1 MLDSII
7 KEKPQTNSIMDAT
20 TVLVNLIIFS
30 TLFGVVY
37 MFLTSRN
44 KERLAL
50 IEKGADA
57 SVFNSG
63 KKFSFSEVIMN
74 IALLAIGIGTGV
86 LIGAMLEQSGL
97 ASEVAFTSSIFIFGG
112 LGLLVSIFINKKL
125 EKKND

>member
-7 KEKPQTNSIMDAT
+7 EEKPQTNSIMDAT

-86 LIGAMLEQSGL
+86 LVGAMLEQSGL

>member
-1 MLDSII
+1 
-7 KEKPQTNSIMDAT
+7 MDAT

>member
-1 MLDSII
+1 
-7 KEKPQTNSIMDAT
+7 MDAT

-30 TLFGVVY
+30 TLFGIVY

-57 SVFNSG
+57 TVFNSG
-63 KKFSFSEVIMN
+63 KKFSFAEGIMN
-74 IALLAIGIGTGV
+74 LALLAIGIGIGV
-86 LIGAMLEQSGL
+86 LVGASLEQSGM

-112 LGLLVSIFINKKL
+112 VGLMTSIFVNRKLIKK
-125 EKKND
+125 ED